1 MDENPE
7 SQSTKQPALSSS
19 KQHREAV
26 LPQLRELKHTIGE
39 QQQAQEKLHS
49 ELTEQAKRQQ
59 EQTEHRIQEIEKTL
73 TQHQQEMKQ
82 LLQAMTAASA
92 QQQQTP
98 VNLPPQKRARTGFED
113 KTLWDKLYLF
123 GTLAIPLVVVLATI
137 AFGWWQ
143 VHLADLQHQ
152 SDQKIA
158 TDQLQESILDTYQ
171 KDIAGLILSQ
181 PLDTSPQG
189 ARGRLAARAYTI
201 ETIFRLDSPRKGRLI
216 QFLYGAHLLQT
227 EHPVVDLSQADL
239 SQASLSGLD
248 LHSINLSGAIL
259 RGADLRNTN
268 LSRAYLQGVDL
279 RGAKLGE
286 TNLTGAYLWQAHLE
300 GLDLRLTYLQGADL
314 KDSKV
319 QGTII
324 PKRPPPP
331 SSACINSGSD
341 LGDDTSKWNT
351 FLPGDKKAQV
361 LSEVTEPSFD
371 GNALQVSNPGGDP
384 NTNVAASYTW
394 PQNYTAHTL
403 QLSLCFYLTDLT
415 PVQALTFSVSRWVNN
430 QRYEISLQ
438 YEAVGD
444 GSPQQGTPP
453 TWRIWTGQNWQ
464 LTQIGQKPL
473 IEGKWYWLDLQ
484 GEIVNGQLHY
494 VSFVL
499 DGTPYPLDKF
509 FKPVPLQTKDGLDLG
524 VQLAGDAQGDPYSI
538 YLDDVNL
545 KS

>member
-1 MDENPE
+1 MAENPE
-7 SQSTKQPALSSS
+7 SQPTKQPARSSS
-19 KQHREAV
+19 KQHQEAV
-26 LPQLRELKHTIGE
+26 LLQLRELKHAIGE
-39 QQQAQEKLHS
+39 QQQAQEKLRS
-49 ELTEQAKRQQ
+49 ELTEQAKGQQ

-73 TQHQQEMKQ
+73 AQHQQEMKQ
-82 LLQAMTAASA
+82 LLQAMTAAYA
-92 QQQQTP
+92 QQQAQ
-98 VNLPPQKRARTGFED
+98 VNLPPQKKSWTGFAD
-113 KTLWDKLYLF
+113 KTLWDWLQLLGILVIAGATLLF
-123 GTLAIPLVVVLATI
+123 SIQQAR
-137 AFGWWQ
+137 
-143 VHLADLQHQ
+143 LADLQHQ

-189 ARGRLAARAYTI
+189 IRGRLAARAYTI
-201 ETIFRLDSPRKGRLI
+201 ETIFRLDSPHKGRLI

-227 EHPVVDLSQADL
+227 EQPVVDLSQADL

-248 LHSINLSGAIL
+248 LHSINLSRAIL

-268 LSRAYLQGVDL
+268 LSRADLQGVDL
-279 RGAKLGE
+279 KGAKLDK
-286 TNLTGAYLWQAHLE
+286 TNLTGAYLWQADLE
-300 GLDLRLTYLQGADL
+300 GLDLRLTNLQGADL

-319 QGTII
+319 QGTK
-324 PKRPPPP
+324 PKIPPPL
-331 SSACINSGSD
+331 SSTCINSGSD

-361 LSEVTEPSFD
+361 LSKVTEPSFD

-384 NTNVAASYTW
+384 NTNVGASYTW
-394 PQNYTAHTL
+394 PQNYTAPTL
-403 QLSLCFYLTDLT
+403 HLSLCFYLTDLN
-415 PVQALTFSVSRWVNN
+415 PVQALTFSVNRRMNN

-444 GSPQQGTPP
+444 GSLQQGTPP
-453 TWRIWTGQNWQ
+453 TWRIWSGQDWR
-464 LTQIGQKPL
+464 LTQIKQKPL
-473 IEGKWYWLDLQ
+473 IEEGKWYWLDLQ
-484 GEIVNGQLHY
+484 GEIVKGQLHY
-494 VSFVL
+494 IRFVL
-499 DGTPYPLDKF
+499 NGTPYPLNKYAN
-509 FKPVPLQTKDGLDLG
+509 PVPLQTKDGLDLG